1 MQMKK
6 NKEVKSTLVGDL
18 FRRYMNGKEISSVE
32 VAKKLQCTN
41 NNVNYMLRRPDGA
54 WRVDEIR
61 QFSTVVGVPMD
72 LVIDELERY
81 NKRSPI

>member
-1 MQMKK
+1 MKK
-6 NKEVKSTLVGDL
+6 KKEVKSTLVGDL
-18 FRRYMNGKEISSVE
+18 FRRYMNGMEISSVD

-72 LVIDELERY
+72 LVIDELARY

>member
-6 NKEVKSTLVGDL
+6 KKEVKSTLVGDL
-18 FRRYMNGKEISSVE
+18 FRRYMNCEKISSVD
-32 VAKKLQCTN
+32 VAKKLQYTN

-81 NKRSPI
+81 SKRSPI